1 MNDKITA
8 LIENAEETGIITV
21 LATFG
26 NSIKVSIPLSE
37 KFCDRSIDSMDLSVR
52 ASNGLKR
59 IGAMTIRE
67 LTDKIMD
74 ESGLET
80 VRNLGRK
87 SISEIKTKLLNL
99 AYIELTDREKQVFWK
114 KFIEQNS
121 ECKIA

>member
-1 MNDKITA
+1 MNNKINA
-8 LIENAEETGIITV
+8 LLKCAEEAGIITV

-26 NSIKVSIPLSE
+26 NTIKISIPISE

-67 LTDKIMD
+67 LTDKIMG

-80 VRNLGRK
+80 VRNLGKK
-87 SISEIKTKLLNL
+87 SINEIKTKLLSL
-99 AYIELTDREKQVFWK
+99 AYAELNDREKESFWRN
-114 KFIEQNS
+114 FIELNS
-121 ECKIA
+121 ESKIA